1 MEFFVSEETQLLLE
15 SIFFYGAILS
25 ILVVFLT
32 IPCLLIKINSHLRF
46 TKYFWARMYLTAKE
60 EEDSRKWEAMAKE
73 EDVERQTR
81 EGQETEEDVERQTR
95 EGQETEEEGPA
106 QQSQTEDA
114 AFKTRTSNTQ
124 NSTLKIIVE
133 EP

>member
-73 EDVERQTR
+73 EDVERQT
-81 EGQETEEDVERQTR
+81 G

-114 AFKTRTSNTQ
+114 AFKTKTSNTQ